1 MNKLILLVFCHLV
14 GDYVLQN
21 DFIAKTKGSNWYHL
35 FVHCA
40 LYCLPFYLAFGLTWQ
55 LGVVFLT
62 HCIID
67 PLKARSLYVMSLLT
81 VGIKKNYVMSLY
93 IGVGHPINE

>member
-1 MNKLILLVFCHLV
+1 MEYMNKVILLVFCHLI
-14 GDYVLQN
+14 GDYVLQS

-35 FVHCA
+35 FIHCA
-40 LYCLPFYLAFGLTWQ
+40 LYCLPFYLVFGLTWQ

-67 PLKARSLYVMSLLT
+67 PLKARYQKISYVTDQVLHYFISLVYFL
-81 VGIKKNYVMSLY
+81 
-93 IGVGHPINE
+93 